1 MVLNSK
7 SLWYNILDYVMHSP
21 ILLGFSNKFKG
32 YFMNYYHLLVSDFNV
47 ISVIIRL
54 LIATILGGLIGFE
67 RGKHGHPAGI
77 RTHTLVSIGAATA
90 MMVGLYVFKV
100 GLATDVSRIG
110 AQVVSGIG
118 FLGVGTILVKG
129 REQITGL
136 TTAATLWAAGT
147 IGLASGA
154 GFIEAAIGA
163 TIIITA
169 LNTILYKRSQKINV
183 RSTIIIHMELDNI
196 RNVNRTYDS
205 LKADFPNIII
215 HAVPSKSGIENHIG
229 IEAIFNYRSTNLG
242 KTELVEKMRSYE
254 GVVYAIEAY

>member
-1 MVLNSK
+1 
-7 SLWYNILDYVMHSP
+7 
-21 ILLGFSNKFKG
+21 
-32 YFMNYYHLLVSDFNV
+32 MNYYHLLISDFNV
-47 ISVIIRL
+47 VSVIIRL
-54 LIATILGGLIGFE
+54 LIATFLGALIGFE

-90 MMVGLYVFKV
+90 MMVGLYVFQI

-147 IGLASGA
+147 IGLSSGA

-163 TIIITA
+163 TVIITA
-169 LNTILYKRSQKINV
+169 LNTFLYHRSRKINV
-183 RSTIIIHMELDNI
+183 RPTIIIHMELDNI
-196 RNVNRTYDS
+196 NNVNRVYDQ
-205 LKADFPNIII
+205 LKVDFPNIII

-229 IEAIFNYRSTNLG
+229 IEAIFNFKSTSLTKN
-242 KTELVEKMRSYE
+242 ELVEKMRSYD
-254 GVVYAIEAY
+254 GIVYAIEAY